1 MSKESI
7 LARVGVD
14 VAGGDLGKARD
25 RLHTLVF
32 EHPDDLSLRERLAE
46 VYDSLQQPAQAG
58 RYWYLIEPRDD
69 RMVDARAA
77 YERLVGNDP
86 LLLLAGLKFRGDEDA
101 LAGFARQTVGELR
114 DRLLAVYGE
123 RLPRSVRV
131 RSRRD
136 RQGAAHLYRRPG
148 WHRYLPG
155 EFRYAADHAAVRWDV
170 GNVLVLAALGTLVF
184 QLVKALRSKS
194 ESESVEARRS

>member
-25 RLHTLVF
+25 RLHSLVF

-58 RYWYLIEPRDD
+58 RYWYLTEPRDD
-69 RMVDARAA
+69 RMANARTA

-101 LAGFARQTVGELR
+101 LAGFARQTVGALR
-114 DRLLAVYGE
+114 DQVLAVYGE
-123 RLPRSVRV
+123 HPPRSVQV
-131 RSRRD
+131 RYWRH
-136 RQGAAHLYRRPG
+136 RQGATQLRRRPA

-155 EFRYAADHAAVRWDV
+155 EFRYGVDHAAVRWDV
-170 GNVLVLAALGTLVF
+170 SNVVVLAALGTLLF
-184 QLVKALRSKS
+184 QLVKALRSNPR
-194 ESESVEARRS
+194 A

>member
-1 MSKESI
+1 MTKESI

-14 VAGGDLGKARD
+14 VASGDLGKARD
-25 RLHTLVF
+25 RLHTLIF
-32 EHPDDLSLRERLAE
+32 EHPDDLSMRERLAE

-58 RYWYLIEPRDD
+58 RYWYLSEPRDD
-69 RMVDARAA
+69 RMANARTA
-77 YERLVGNDP
+77 YERLVGKDP
-86 LLLLAGLKFRGDEDA
+86 LQLLAGLKFRGDEDV

-123 RLPRSVRV
+123 RLPRSVRI
-131 RSRRD
+131 RSRRN
-136 RQGAAHLYRRPG
+136 RQATAHLYRSPG

-170 GNVLVLAALGTLVF
+170 GKVLVLAALGTLLF
-184 QLVKALRSKS
+184 QLVRALRSS
-194 ESESVEARRS
+194 PRA

>member
-14 VAGGDLGKARD
+14 VASGDLGKARD

-32 EHPDDLSLRERLAE
+32 EHPDDLSMRERLAE

-58 RYWYLIEPRDD
+58 RYWYLSEPRDD
-69 RMVDARAA
+69 RMANARTA
-77 YERLVGNDP
+77 YERLVGKDP
-86 LLLLAGLKFRGDEDA
+86 LQLLAGLKFRGDEDV

-131 RSRRD
+131 RSRRN
-136 RQGAAHLYRRPG
+136 RQGTAHLYRRPG
-148 WHRYLPG
+148 WHRYFPG
-155 EFRYAADHAAVRWDV
+155 EFHYAAGNV
-170 GNVLVLAALGTLVF
+170 GVSWNVGKVLVLAALGTLLF
-184 QLVKALRSKS
+184 QLVKALRSNPR
-194 ESESVEARRS
+194 A

>member
-1 MSKESI
+1 MTKESI

-32 EHPDDLSLRERLAE
+32 EHPDDLLLRERLAE

-58 RYWYLIEPRDD
+58 RYWYLVEPRDD
-69 RMVDARAA
+69 RMTNARAA
-77 YERLVGNDP
+77 YERLVGKDP

-101 LAGFARQTVGELR
+101 LAGFARQTVGALR
-114 DRLLAVYGE
+114 DRLEAAYGE
-123 RLPRSVRV
+123 RLPSSVRV
-131 RSRRD
+131 RSRRN
-136 RQGAAHLYRRPG
+136 RQTTYLYRRQG

-155 EFRYAADHAAVRWDV
+155 EFRYAAGPVAVRRDV
-170 GNVLVLAALGTLVF
+170 GKVLVLAALGTLLF
-184 QLVKALRSKS
+184 QLVKALRSNPR
-194 ESESVEARRS
+194 A